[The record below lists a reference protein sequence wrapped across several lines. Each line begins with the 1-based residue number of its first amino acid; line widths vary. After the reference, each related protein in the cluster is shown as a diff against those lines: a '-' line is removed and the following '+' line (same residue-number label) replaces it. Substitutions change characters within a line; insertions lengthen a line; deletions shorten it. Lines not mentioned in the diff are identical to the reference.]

1 MPFVPPST
9 LWQRPFRPA
18 GAPAGAATPGQ
29 VIDAHGEQNGT
40 IYQEITLSSSDIA
53 PVRMLAESRA
63 HVLEGLVNGKHG
75 NHSSHLHPRH
85 TARKAGPGQ
94 GL

>member
-1 MPFVPPST
+1 MPPST
-9 LWQRPFRPA
+9 LRQRPFRPA
-18 GAPAGAATPGQ
+18 RAPADAATPGQ
-29 VIDAHGEQNGT
+29 VIDAHSEQNGT
-40 IYQEITLSSSDIA
+40 IYQQVTLSRSDIA
-53 PVRMLAESRA
+53 PASMLAQGRA

-85 TARKAGPGQ
+85 TATEAGPGQ